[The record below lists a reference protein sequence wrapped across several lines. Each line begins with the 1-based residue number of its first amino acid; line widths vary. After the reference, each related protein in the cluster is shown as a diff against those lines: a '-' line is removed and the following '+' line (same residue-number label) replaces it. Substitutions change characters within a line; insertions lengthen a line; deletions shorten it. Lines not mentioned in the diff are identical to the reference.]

1 MNPIT
6 VLSLE
11 QRISR
16 LENRNKALACLLVV
30 ILGWVAAMFWWSLP
44 SASVVH
50 ANSDKAGTTLR
61 VRQLIV
67 VDERGIERV
76 RIGAPLPDPVIE
88 GKRSKRDDSIAGI
101 LIYDRDGDERGGYV
115 TDNSAGNAF
124 LTIDSKRQKQV
135 TLVAYPAGG
144 AEFDLKN
151 EHKTEAILSATDKG
165 PMLKLLDRK
174 NVVLQQPAGPVK

>member
-1 MNPIT
+1 MDPIT
-6 VLSLE
+6 IRSLE

-16 LENRNKALACLLVV
+16 LENRNKALASLLVV
-30 ILGWVAAMFWWSLP
+30 ILGWVAAMFWSL
-44 SASVVH
+44 STASVVH
-50 ANSDKAGTTLR
+50 ANSDKTGTTLR
-61 VRQLIV
+61 VRPLIV

-124 LTIDSKRQKQV
+124 LTIDSKRQQQV

>member
-1 MNPIT
+1 M
-6 VLSLE
+6 
-11 QRISR
+11 
-16 LENRNKALACLLVV
+16 
-30 ILGWVAAMFWWSLP
+30 
-44 SASVVH
+44 SAESKECG
-50 ANSDKAGTTLR
+50 S
-61 VRQLIV
+61 
-67 VDERGIERV
+67 
-76 RIGAPLPDPVIE
+76 PLPDPVIE

-115 TDNSAGNAF
+115 TDNSVGNAF
-124 LTIDSKRQKQV
+124 LTIDSKRQQQV

-174 NVVLQQPAGPVK
+174 NVVLQ